1 MVSGETLRVVRL
13 ELEAAAMKYA
23 IAWLLL
29 TTAAIAQ
36 QPFPGVPPGWSLF
49 IVHAPWCAPC
59 NQFRRDYHTIDQFR
73 NKLETGFAVKSVEW
87 DRPSEQRFA
96 RRFAIASLPG
106 FIVFRDGIH
115 QQSFSGYNGDWTA
128 FLQRLNLD
136 VDGTGQ
142 TPGGGTEGP
151 ARPVTPA
158 PPVAPMLPE
167 ITDLRL
173 QIDKLRDQLKQQA
186 ASAASALKAP
196 AATDIPRQVETPK
209 PPSLPT
215 LAISAVGHSADAGVG
230 ADWAKVGAAALTLLA
245 PQVALPAGAI
255 GAAAT
260 VFQMLRKRRQAMQQ
274 QQPQRQTIVERPV
287 VINSDTVPPP
297 AQVVTQNQYVP
308 VERDTHREAW
318 AFASSAY
325 VKKYPGSEAMIGAL
339 NHMMEQFISPQQK
352 AG

>member
-13 ELEAAAMKYA
+13 ELEATAMRSA

-29 TTAAIAQ
+29 TAAAIAQ

-106 FIVFRDGIH
+106 FIVFRNGFH
-115 QQSFSGYNGDWTA
+115 QQSFSGYDGDWRA

-136 VDGTGQ
+136 VDEAGQ
-142 TPGGGTEGP
+142 TRGGGTDGP
-151 ARPVTPA
+151 ARPVTPTEQA
-158 PPVAPMLPE
+158 LPE

-173 QIDKLRDQLKQQA
+173 QIDRLREQLKQQA

-196 AATDIPRQVETPK
+196 AATDIPRQVSTPETP
-209 PPSLPT
+209 PLPT
-215 LAISAVGHSADAGVG
+215 LAIPAAGHSAGAGVG

-260 VFQMLRKRRQAMQQ
+260 VFQMLRRRRQATA
-274 QQPQRQTIVERPV
+274 QQPQRQTVVERPV
-287 VINSDTVPPP
+287 IVATDTPPP
-297 AQVVTQNQYVP
+297 PTRVQQTTHYVP
-308 VERDTHREAW
+308 IEKDTHQEAW
-318 AFASSAY
+318 QWAADQYAR
-325 VKKYPGSEAMIGAL
+325 KYPGSEGLIQTL
-339 NHMMEQFISPQQK
+339 NHLIGQYTSGKVEGK
-352 AG
+352 

>member
-1 MVSGETLRVVRL
+1 MRIALAWMLLT
-13 ELEAAAMKYA
+13 AAAF
-23 IAWLLL
+23 
-29 TTAAIAQ
+29 AQ
-36 QPFPGVPPGWSLF
+36 RPEPGVPPGWSLYV
-49 IVHAPWCAPC
+49 VHAPWCAPC
-59 NQFRRDYHTIDQFR
+59 NRFRSDYHTIDQFR
-73 NKLETGFAVKSVEW
+73 NELESSFAVKSVEW
-87 DRPSEQRFA
+87 DKPGEQRFA

-115 QQSFSGYNGDWTA
+115 QQSFSGYNGDWRA

-136 VDGTGQ
+136 VDGMGQ
-142 TPGGGTEGP
+142 TPGGETEGS
-151 ARPVTPA
+151 ARPVTPTEQA
-158 PPVAPMLPE
+158 LPE

-173 QIDKLRDQLKQQA
+173 QIDRLREQLKQQA

-196 AATDIPRQVETPK
+196 AATDNTRQVSTPETP
-209 PPSLPT
+209 PLPT
-215 LAISAVGHSADAGVG
+215 LAIPAAGHSAGAGVG
-230 ADWAKVGAAALTLLA
+230 ADWAKLGAAALTLLA
-245 PQVALPAGAI
+245 PQFALPAGAI
-255 GAAAT
+255 GVAAT
-260 VFQMLRKRRQAMQQ
+260 VFQMLRKRRQQMQQ

-287 VINSDTVPPP
+287 VINSDTIPPP
-297 AQVVTQNQYVP
+297 AQVVTSNQYVP

>member
-1 MVSGETLRVVRL
+1 MKPALAWMLLT
-13 ELEAAAMKYA
+13 AAAF
-23 IAWLLL
+23 
-29 TTAAIAQ
+29 AQ
-36 QPFPGVPPGWSLF
+36 QPTPGVPPGWSLYV
-49 IVHAPWCAPC
+49 VHAPWCAPC
-59 NQFRRDYHTIDQFR
+59 NRFRNDYHTIDQFR
-73 NKLETGFAVKSVEW
+73 NQLESSFAVKSVEW
-87 DRPSEQRFA
+87 DKPSEQRFA

-106 FIVFRDGIH
+106 FIVFHNGIH
-115 QQSFSGYNGDWTA
+115 HQSFSGYDGNWQA
-128 FLQRLNLD
+128 FLERLNLD
-136 VDGTGQ
+136 VDRAGQ
-142 TPGGGTEGP
+142 APRGGTEGP

-173 QIDKLRDQLKQQA
+173 QIDKLREQLREQLKQQA
-186 ASAASALKAP
+186 AGVASSPKAP

-209 PPSLPT
+209 PPPLPT
-215 LAISAVGHSADAGVG
+215 LAIPAAGHSAGAGVG
-230 ADWAKVGAAALTLLA
+230 ADWSKLGAAALTLLA
-245 PQVALPAGAI
+245 PQFAIPAGAI
-255 GAAAT
+255 GVAGT

-287 VINSDTVPPP
+287 VINSDTIPPP
-297 AQVVTQNQYVP
+297 AQVVTSNQYVP